1 MDAELPGFGSNRG
14 MRPLI
19 GPASLDHDDSVSTGR
34 RPIATTRVLSPVFPP
49 APERPAKSAL
59 RARMVACRDQI
70 SAERRVAAAEA
81 VADLGGALLSDL
93 PRGSV
98 VGLYAAKGAELD
110 LRPLHEA
117 IRRAGHLVAYPRVVP
132 GQARLELAVAEP
144 GELVPALFGLR
155 EPSPRAGRVDL
166 AALVALFI
174 PGLAFDEQGTRLGW
188 GKGYY
193 DATLPYAIN
202 ARRVGVGFEC
212 QVVERV
218 PRAAHD
224 VPMQVILTEAKVRQI
239 GD

>member
-1 MDAELPGFGSNRG
+1 MDAELPGFGSNRA

-19 GPASLDHDDSVSTGR
+19 GLASLDHDDAVSTGR
-34 RPIATTRVLSPVFPP
+34 RPIATTRVLSPVMPL

-59 RARMVACRDQI
+59 RARMVACRDRLP
-70 SAERRVAAAEA
+70 AEQRAAAA
-81 VADLGGALLSDL
+81 VAVASLGEALLADL

-117 IRRAGHLVAYPRVVP
+117 IRRAGHWAAYPRVVP

-144 GELVPALFGLR
+144 DELVPAPFGLR
-155 EPSPRAGRVDL
+155 EPSPQAKQVALVEL
-166 AALVALFI
+166 AALFV

-193 DATLPYAIN
+193 DATLPHAIK
-202 ARRVGVGFEC
+202 AHRIGVGFEC

-224 VPMQVILTEAKVRQI
+224 VSMQVILTEAKVRQI
-239 GD
+239 GA